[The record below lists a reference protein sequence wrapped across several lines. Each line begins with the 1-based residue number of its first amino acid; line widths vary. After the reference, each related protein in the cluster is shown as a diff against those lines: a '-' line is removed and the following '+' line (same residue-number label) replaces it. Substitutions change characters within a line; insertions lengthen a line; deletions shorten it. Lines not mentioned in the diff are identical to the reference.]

1 MLVEN
6 ILLWNIQYY
15 FLVVESRNIV
25 GSRIRQARRV
35 AKPGITQRD
44 LVARLQ
50 VLGMM
55 IDQSGLSKIE
65 NGQRPVS
72 DIEVVALA
80 KALKVSPEWLL
91 EGDNTCSTGESD
103 KSSMV

>member
-1 MLVEN
+1 MG
-6 ILLWNIQYY
+6 
-15 FLVVESRNIV
+15 RNIV
-25 GSRIRQARRV
+25 GPRVRQARL
-35 AKPGITQRD
+35 AGKPRITQKE

-72 DIEVVALA
+72 DAEVVALA
-80 KALKVSPEWLL
+80 KALKISPLSLL
-91 EGDNTCSTGESD
+91 QEQETSRLSKSD
-103 KSSMV
+103 ANSAN